1 MKAPIKIGLQAR
13 TTALYIERYA
23 NEYWKIPIST
33 DPKHEFGTFL
43 LLYDNGKV
51 INITYRPDG
60 DHSEFIVK
68 PEDK

>member
-1 MKAPIKIGLQAR
+1 MKAPIKIGIHR
-13 TTALYIERYA
+13 RIESLYIERYPDH
-23 NEYWKIPIST
+23 WKIPIST
-33 DPKHEFGTFL
+33 DPAMEFGTFL

-51 INITYRPDG
+51 VNITYRPDG